1 MTNIIIINSEIRKE
15 IDDNVI
21 SYVFPKLNRN
31 DKNILLNGICH
42 VIDYIGICFNF
53 IDNKDKLLDQ
63 LRQNKYKDTIS
74 LLLITLPFIN
84 DDSGIKK
91 KEIVNLNDIY
101 ITKQTKYPINE
112 KTTSVKYVYSN
123 IQYGRI
129 ERDTLKEIQFD
140 ISYYEQN
147 LYLLLKTIER
157 VSHKL
162 FVNWMDVLPITY
174 DDTIKEEDIE
184 KEKILN
190 DKILTD
196 FRLTKIYQKTKNNI
210 IESKLKII
218 EPYDIY
224 NININDIGGL
234 HIGEIYDII
243 VNDFFETIKNIK
255 WMIYDVQ
262 TSHIICPVIVL
273 LNTILDLNKMI
284 SLDNTYEM
292 LDDNN
297 QEYFFNLWKKIINI
311 INTNTDDAVNKISYD
326 NYKTIC
332 VALMFFFDKY
342 YDNMDDAIK
351 DGYITLKL
359 KLQEYNDNI
368 DEEDIDEKTR
378 IRMLN
383 NMDQFITSKI
393 FGHLYNYIYDCLN
406 KFKLTF
412 YGKKIIKDNNIIK
425 PSDDINLNQ
434 QTDENDIYY
443 VFTYKNLYN
452 YAKSLCHYNKN
463 GIHTQYPI
471 RWESLNN
478 QEKEIIMKRLNA
490 EVDSNFMEW
499 FNISGYIKKI
509 YSYIAQQ
516 STGGLYNFEKHFPKA
531 FLVAY
536 HNRIYIDI
544 RKSITELIFSSM
556 AYKGILSCLKP
567 TPEITNDNIKTD
579 KHYYLKNNVFNKNGS
594 YFNNA
599 YYFLTGEK
607 YCDMNGFH
615 QIIKGK
621 KFDHWF
627 DYNGDSFGRL
637 WFDAYALNWV
647 SQINFFHRYLN
658 NRIIYATGSTGVGK
672 STQIPKLLLYALKS
686 IDYKNNGSIIC
697 SQPRQ
702 APTANNASIIS
713 LEMGVPIEEDT
724 IINNK
729 LKKTPTNN
737 YNIQFKHKVKSHE
750 LKKSMLTLKIV
761 TDGLLIKEAMK
772 PLLKRQFKDGSIRL
786 DNEYDI
792 VIVDEAHEH
801 NHNMDLILTYM
812 KDAVY
817 YNNDIKLVIV
827 SATMDDDEPIYRRYY
842 RDINDNKMY
851 PLNYDLVGN
860 KIDRINV
867 DRRLH
872 ISPPGQTTR
881 YKIDDN
887 YIIDTDTITQT
898 IKVANDTTTG
908 DILLFEPGRGEIT
921 KVLDELNS
929 KIPPNMIAIP
939 FFSDMDDKVREFV
952 EQIDANKSKIKL
964 SKTES
969 FNNINVITTGNN
981 SYNRVLIVATNI
993 AEASITIDGLR
1004 YVIETGS
1011 QKTNIYDYRLNSS
1024 ILKLTNISESSR
1036 LQRRGRVGRTGPG
1049 SVYYMY
1055 KKGAMEE
1062 TIQQYKINNINI
1074 YLELF
1079 DMLINKNPKEPLFNH
1094 SNDPNMVKL
1103 NYNKINKIQN
1113 NGLKQIILKQYF
1125 SGDTFYDYYGNDTHY
1140 DYKNKKSLPLNY
1152 QSKYTYDTLLDN
1164 KGEFYI
1170 IHPNENAFIRNIL
1183 GQIIKITDDDI
1194 HSDGI
1199 EKDKS
1204 NKHSENGISFTEKY
1218 TIKSEKMETFFNT
1231 MRIFNLIDNKN
1242 RRTEYGELLR
1252 ELSVKLDWFTE
1263 NFNNLITYIHSIKY
1277 NCEDDIIKLLAL
1289 LKSINGEINALSF
1302 NTIINNKPIFQT
1314 ESLLNMFG
1322 KDSKGDIYTML
1333 NIINF
1338 IHQQIDNNFKLNM
1351 EMLETTALNNYY
1363 KHIMGE
1369 IKDEDIDKLI
1379 KTKKIRTTKNKN
1391 NINLRQQLIKSNYLI
1406 NLVDKQIIKNNEK
1419 ITDICQKISIN
1430 PVTIQKYFMNYIS
1443 IKKNILLL
1451 NLENEFN
1458 MQILLNGVKI
1468 KPIYKDNSIMACLLH
1483 GYPFNVV
1490 KKMGNS
1496 KFYISTLNP
1505 YLENVYSI
1513 TPISRNYLKPQ
1524 IICNDTFL
1532 SDYVFYLNLKLDT
1545 NTISIVSY
1553 VSEDEVKN
1561 IYNIFGCSYCNNVL
1575 PRIMMNKININT
1587 TLDSQYYVLYLYTHT
1602 LEELKKL
1609 CNGQKLI
1616 CNSTYT
1622 ENITN
1627 IPFNLLEDL

>member
-1 MTNIIIINSEIRKE
+1 M
-15 IDDNVI
+15 
-21 SYVFPKLNRN
+21 
-31 DKNILLNGICH
+31 
-42 VIDYIGICFNF
+42 
-53 IDNKDKLLDQ
+53 
-63 LRQNKYKDTIS
+63 
-74 LLLITLPFIN
+74 
-84 DDSGIKK
+84 
-91 KEIVNLNDIY
+91 
-101 ITKQTKYPINE
+101 
-112 KTTSVKYVYSN
+112 
-123 IQYGRI
+123 
-129 ERDTLKEIQFD
+129 
-140 ISYYEQN
+140 
-147 LYLLLKTIER
+147 
-157 VSHKL
+157 
-162 FVNWMDVLPITY
+162 
-174 DDTIKEEDIE
+174 
-184 KEKILN
+184 
-190 DKILTD
+190 
-196 FRLTKIYQKTKNNI
+196 YQKTKNNI
-210 IESKLKII
+210 INCTLKII
-218 EPYDIY
+218 EPSDIY
-224 NININDIGGL
+224 NINIKYVGGL
-234 HIGEIYDII
+234 PTGEIYDVI

-262 TSHIICPVIVL
+262 TAYVICPVIIL
-273 LNTILDLNKMI
+273 LNKILDLNKMI

-292 LDDNN
+292 LDESI
-297 QEYFFNLWKKIINI
+297 QEYFFNLWQKIMYI
-311 INTNTDDAVNKISYD
+311 INTNTYDAVNKISYE

-342 YDNMDDAIK
+342 YDDMDNAIK
-351 DGYITLKL
+351 DGYLTLKL
-359 KLQEYNDNI
+359 KIHYDHNDI

-378 IRMLN
+378 IKMLN
-383 NMDQFITSKI
+383 NMSQFVTSKI

-406 KFKLTF
+406 KFKVTY
-412 YGKKIIKDNNIIK
+412 YGKKIIKNNYIIDSTDDITLGQPSDNNVV
-425 PSDDINLNQ
+425 
-434 QTDENDIYY
+434 YY
-443 VFTYKNLYN
+443 VFSYKNLYN
-452 YAKSLCHYNKN
+452 YAKSLCHYTKN
-463 GIHTQYPI
+463 NVHIQYPS
-471 RWESLNN
+471 RWESLTDQN
-478 QEKEIIMKRLNA
+478 KHIILNRLNTPING
-490 EVDSNFMEW
+490 DFMKW

-509 YSYIAQQ
+509 YSYIARQ
-516 STGGLYNFEKHFPKA
+516 THGEIYDFDKHFPKD
-531 FLVAY
+531 VIIAY
-536 HNRIYIDI
+536 HVHIYNDI
-544 RKSITELIFSSM
+544 KKSITEIIFSSM

-567 TPEITNDNIKTD
+567 TPELTNDIIKTD
-579 KHYYLKNNVFNKNGS
+579 KHHYLKTNVFNKDGS
-594 YFNNA
+594 YYNDA

-607 YCDMNGFH
+607 YGDMNGFH

-627 DYNGDSFGRL
+627 DYNSDPFGRL
-637 WFDAYALNWV
+637 WFSAYALNWV

-658 NRIIYATGSTGVGK
+658 NRLIYATGSTGVGK

-686 IDYKNNGSIIC
+686 MDYKNNGSIIC

-713 LEMGVPIEEDT
+713 LEMGIPIEEDI

-737 YNIQFKHKVKSHE
+737 YNIQFKHKIKSHE

-772 PLLKRQFKDGSIRL
+772 PLLKRQFKDGTIRP

-812 KDAVY
+812 KDAIY
-817 YNNDIKLVIV
+817 YNNDIKLIII

-851 PLNYDLVGN
+851 PLNYDIVKN
-860 KIDRINV
+860 NIDRINV

-887 YIIDTDTITQT
+887 YITDIDTITQT
-898 IKVANDTTTG
+898 INVANNTTTG
-908 DILLFEPGRGEIT
+908 DILLFEPGKGEIT

-952 EQIDANKSKIKL
+952 EQIDANKCKIKL

-969 FNNINVITTGNN
+969 FDNINTITTGNN

-1011 QKTNIYDYRLNSS
+1011 QKTNIYDYKLNSS

-1079 DMLINKNPKEPLFNH
+1079 DMLINKNPREPLFDT
-1094 SNDPNMVKL
+1094 SNDPNIVKL
-1103 NYNKINKIQN
+1103 NYNKINKLHN
-1113 NGLKQIILKQYF
+1113 RGLKQIILKQYF
-1125 SGDTFYDYYGNDTHY
+1125 AGELYYDYYGNDLHY
-1140 DYKNKKSLPLNY
+1140 DYKNKKSPPLNY

-1164 KGEFYI
+1164 NGEFYI
-1170 IHPNENAFIRNIL
+1170 IHPNENAFTRNIL
-1183 GQIIKITDDDI
+1183 GQIIKITT
-1194 HSDGI
+1194 DGI
-1199 EKDKS
+1199 T
-1204 NKHSENGISFTEKY
+1204 FTGKY

-1231 MRIFNLIDNKN
+1231 MKTFNLIDNAYK
-1242 RRTEYGELLR
+1242 RTEYGELLR

-1263 NFNNLITYIHSIKY
+1263 NFNNLITYIYSIKY
-1277 NCEDDIIKLLAL
+1277 NCEEDIIKLLAL
-1289 LKSINGEINALSF
+1289 LKSINGEINALSL
-1302 NTIINNKPIFQT
+1302 NTAINNKPQFQT
-1314 ESLLNMFG
+1314 TSLLNMFG
-1322 KDSKGDIYTML
+1322 KESKGDIYTML

-1338 IHQQIDNNFKLNM
+1338 IHQKIDKNFKLNM
-1351 EMLETTALNNYY
+1351 EMLEATALNNYY
-1363 KHIMGE
+1363 KHIIGE

-1379 KTKKIRTTKNKN
+1379 KTKKIKTTTNKN
-1391 NINLRQQLIKSNYLI
+1391 NINLRQQMIKSNYLI
-1406 NLVDKQIIKNNEK
+1406 NLIDKQIMQYSDK
-1419 ITDICQKISIN
+1419 ITDICQKLSIN
-1430 PVTIQKYFMNYIS
+1430 PMTIKKYFINYIS

-1458 MQILLNGVKI
+1458 IQILLNGVKI
-1468 KPIYKDNSIMACLLH
+1468 KPIYKNNPIMACLLH

-1490 KKMGNS
+1490 KKMGTS

-1505 YLENVYSI
+1505 YLENVYNI
-1513 TPISRNYLKPQ
+1513 ATISRNYLKPQ
-1524 IICNDTFL
+1524 IICNDIFL

-1545 NTISIVSY
+1545 GSISIVSY

-1561 IYNIFGCSYCNNVL
+1561 IYNIFECSYCNNVL

-1587 TLDSQYYVLYLYTHT
+1587 TLDSQYYVLYHYTHT

-1609 CNGQKLI
+1609 CNNQKI
-1616 CNSTYT
+1616 TCDYTYT
-1622 ENITN
+1622 DNVIN

>member
-15 IDDNVI
+15 IDTNVI
-21 SYVFPKLNRN
+21 SNIFPKLNRN
-31 DKNILLNGICH
+31 DKNILLNGLCH
-42 VIDYIGICFNF
+42 IIDYIGVCFNF
-53 IDNKDKLLDQ
+53 IDDKDKLLNQ
-63 LRQNKYKDTIS
+63 LRQNKYRDAIS
-74 LLLITLPFIN
+74 LLLLTLPFIN

-101 ITKQTKYPINE
+101 ITKQKNYPINE
-112 KTTSVKYVYSN
+112 EMTSIKYVYSN

-140 ISYYEQN
+140 ISHYQQN

-157 VSHKL
+157 TAHKL

-174 DDTIKEEDIE
+174 DDDIKEEYIQIE
-184 KEKILN
+184 KNIDTKL
-190 DKILTD
+190 LTD
-196 FRLTKIYQKTKNNI
+196 FRLTKLYQKTKDNI
-210 IESKLKII
+210 INNKLKII
-218 EPYDIY
+218 EASDIY
-224 NININDIGGL
+224 NIDINDIGGL
-234 HIGEIYDII
+234 PIGEIYDTI

-255 WMIYDVQ
+255 WTIYDVQ
-262 TSHIICPVIVL
+262 TSDKICPVIVL

-292 LDDNN
+292 LDDNDR
-297 QEYFFNLWKKIINI
+297 EYFFNLWKKIINI
-311 INTNTDDAVNKISYD
+311 INTNTDDTVNRISYD
-326 NYKTIC
+326 NYKSIC

-342 YDNMDDAIK
+342 YENMDDAIK

-359 KLQEYNDNI
+359 KIKYNNENI

-378 IRMLN
+378 IKMLD
-383 NMDQFITSKI
+383 NMSQFVTSKI

-406 KFKLTF
+406 KFKLTY
-412 YGKKIIKDNNIIK
+412 YGKRLIRDNTIKLINDN
-425 PSDDINLNQ
+425 INLNK
-434 QTDENDIYY
+434 ENNVYDIQYE
-443 VFTYKNLYN
+443 FTYKNLYN
-452 YAKSLCHYNKN
+452 YAKSLCHYDKN

-478 QEKEIIMKRLNA
+478 QEKQIIMQRLNT
-490 EVDSNFMEW
+490 EVNSNFMEW
-499 FNISGYIKKI
+499 FNISGYIKKL
-509 YSYIAQQ
+509 YSYIAKEQL
-516 STGGLYNFEKHFPKA
+516 GDLYNFDKYFPKPV
-531 FLVAY
+531 LIAY
-536 HNRIYIDI
+536 HNRIYSDI
-544 RKSITELIFSSM
+544 KNYITELIFSSM

-567 TPEITNDNIKTD
+567 TPEITNDIIKTD
-579 KHYYLKNNVFNKNGS
+579 KFYYLKNNVFNKDGS

-615 QIIKGK
+615 QIIKDT
-621 KFDHWF
+621 KFNHWF
-627 DYNGDSFGRL
+627 EYNSDPKGRL
-637 WFDAYALNWV
+637 WFSAYALNWV

-658 NRIIYATGSTGVGK
+658 NRLIYATGSTGVGK
-672 STQIPKLLLYALKS
+672 STQIPKLLLYALKA

-713 LEMGVPIEEDT
+713 LEMGVPIEEDSV
-724 IINNK
+724 INNK
-729 LKKTPTNN
+729 LKKMSTNN
-737 YNIQFKHKVKSHE
+737 YNIQFKHKIKSHE
-750 LKKSMLTLKIV
+750 LKKSMLSLKIV

-772 PLLKRQFKDGSIRL
+772 PLLKRQFKDGTIKL
-786 DNEYDI
+786 NNEYDI

-812 KDAVY
+812 KDAIY

-851 PLNYDLVGN
+851 PLNYDILNN

-881 YKIDDN
+881 YKIDDI
-887 YIIDTDTITQT
+887 YITDTDAITQT

-964 SKTES
+964 SKKES
-969 FNNINVITTGNN
+969 FDNINVITTGNN

-1011 QKTNIYDYRLNSS
+1011 QKTNIYDYKLNSS

-1036 LQRRGRVGRTGPG
+1036 LQRRGRVGRTGEG

-1079 DMLINKNPKEPLFNH
+1079 DMLINKEPKEPLFNH
-1094 SNDPNMVKL
+1094 LNDPNIVKL
-1103 NYNKINKIQN
+1103 KYNKLNTQY
-1113 NGLKQIILKQYF
+1113 NGLKQIIMKQYF
-1125 SGDTFYDYYGNDTHY
+1125 LGDIFYDYYGNDTQY
-1140 DYKNKKSLPLNY
+1140 DYKNKKSTPLNY
-1152 QSKYTYDTLLDN
+1152 QSKYTYDTLLDT

-1183 GQIIKITDDDI
+1183 GQIIKITP
-1194 HSDGI
+1194 DGL
-1199 EKDKS
+1199 K
-1204 NKHSENGISFTEKY
+1204 NGLSLTEKH
-1218 TIKSEKMETFFNT
+1218 TIKSYKMETFFNT
-1231 MRIFNLIDNKN
+1231 MKIFNLIDNTY

-1289 LKSINGEINALSF
+1289 LKSINGEINTLSF
-1302 NTIINNKPIFQT
+1302 NTVINNRPIFQT

-1338 IHQQIDNNFKLNM
+1338 IHQNIDTTFELNM
-1351 EMLETTALNNYY
+1351 EMLEKNALNNYY

-1391 NINLRQQLIKSNYLI
+1391 NINLRQQLIKTNYLI
-1406 NLVDKQIIKNNEK
+1406 NLLDKQIIQHREK
-1419 ITDICQKISIN
+1419 ITHICQKLSIN
-1430 PVTIQKYFMNYIS
+1430 PITIQKYFMNYIS

-1451 NLENEFN
+1451 TLENEFN
-1458 MQILLNGVKI
+1458 MKILLNGIKI
-1468 KPIYKDNSIMACLLH
+1468 KYIYKDNPIMACLLH
-1483 GYPFNVV
+1483 GYPFNIV

-1513 TPISRNYLKPQ
+1513 ATISRNYIKPQ
-1524 IICNDTFL
+1524 IICNDIYL

-1545 NTISIVSY
+1545 NSISIVSY

-1587 TLDSQYYVLYLYTHT
+1587 NLDSQYYVLYLYTHT

-1609 CNGQKLI
+1609 CNNQ
-1616 CNSTYT
+1616 
-1622 ENITN
+1622 NIIQCSNNYKGDIIN
-1627 IPFNLLEDL
+1627 IPFNLLKDL

>member
-15 IDDNVI
+15 IDHNVI
-21 SYVFPKLNRN
+21 SYIFPKLNRN
-31 DKNILLNGICH
+31 DKDILLNGLCH
-42 VIDYIGICFNF
+42 IIDYIGIYFNF
-53 IDNKDKLLDQ
+53 IDNKDQLLNQ
-63 LRQNKYKDTIS
+63 LKQNKYKDTIS

-91 KEIVNLNDIY
+91 KEIINLNDIY
-101 ITKQTKYPINE
+101 IKKQTNYPINE
-112 KTTSVKYVYSN
+112 KLPKYVYSN

-129 ERDTLKEIQFD
+129 ERDTYKEIQFD
-140 ISYYEQN
+140 ILHYQQN

-162 FVNWMDVLPITY
+162 FVNWMDILPITY
-174 DDTIKEEDIE
+174 DDTIKEDDIE
-184 KEKILN
+184 EEKILN
-190 DKILTD
+190 EKLLTD
-196 FRLTKIYQKTKNNI
+196 FRLTKLYQKTKNNI
-210 IESKLKII
+210 INNKLKLI
-218 EPYDIY
+218 EPNDIY
-224 NININDIGGL
+224 KINIDDIGGL
-234 HIGEIYDII
+234 PVGELYDII

-262 TSHIICPVIVL
+262 TSNTICPIVVL
-273 LNTILDLNKMI
+273 LNKILDLNKII
-284 SLDNTYEM
+284 SLDNTYEL
-292 LDDNN
+292 LDDNDKD
-297 QEYFFNLWKKIINI
+297 YFFNLWKNMINKIISKLN
-311 INTNTDDAVNKISYD
+311 DDVNKISYHD
-326 NYKTIC
+326 YKHIC
-332 VALMFFFDKY
+332 TPLMFFFDKY
-342 YDNMDDAIK
+342 YINVDNAIN
-351 DGYITLKL
+351 DGYISLKQQL
-359 KLQEYNDNI
+359 NEI
-368 DEEDIDEKTR
+368 DDIDDEDMDDNKR
-378 IRMLN
+378 NLILN
-383 NMDQFITSKI
+383 NIKQFNTQKI

-406 KFKLTF
+406 KIKTTF
-412 YGKKIIKDNNIIK
+412 YGNRLIKTNKIIDV
-425 PSDDINLNQ
+425 SDDINIKQ

-452 YAKSLCHYNKN
+452 FAKSLCHHTLNKN
-463 GIHTQYPI
+463 KYLQLPTK
-471 RWESLNN
+471 WVSLNN
-478 QEKEIIMKRLNA
+478 EERQLILDRLNTRTN
-490 EVDSNFMEW
+490 SNIMEW
-499 FNISGYIKKI
+499 FNISSYIKKL
-509 YSYIAQQ
+509 YKYIA
-516 STGGLYNFEKHFPKA
+516 EKKLSDQYDFDKRFPLDVLK
-531 FLVAY
+531 AY

-544 RKSITELIFSSM
+544 KQSITELIFSSM
-556 AYKGILSCLKP
+556 AYKGLLSCLKP
-567 TPEITNDNIKTD
+567 TPELTNDIIKTD

-607 YCDMNGFH
+607 YSDMNGFH

-621 KFDHWF
+621 KINHWF
-627 DYNGDSFGRL
+627 EYNADSVGRL
-637 WFDAYALNWV
+637 WFNAYALNWV

-658 NRIIYATGSTGVGK
+658 NRLIYATGSTGVGK
-672 STQIPKLLLYALKS
+672 STQIPKLLLYALKA

-713 LEMGVPIEEDT
+713 LEMGIPIEEDI

-729 LKKTPTNN
+729 LKKIPTNN

-750 LKKSMLTLKIV
+750 LKKSMLSLKIV

-851 PLNYDLVGN
+851 PLNYDLITN

-881 YKIDDN
+881 YKIDDI
-887 YIIDTDTITQT
+887 YITDTDTITQT
-898 IKVANDTTTG
+898 IKVANDTNTG
-908 DILLFEPGRGEIT
+908 DILLFEPGKGEIT

-952 EQIDANKSKIKL
+952 EQIDANKGKIKL
-964 SKTES
+964 SKTDS
-969 FNNINVITTGNN
+969 FDNINVITSGNN

-993 AEASITIDGLR
+993 AEASITIDGLK

-1011 QKTNIYDYRLNSS
+1011 QKTNIYDYKLNSS

-1036 LQRRGRVGRTGPG
+1036 LQRRGRVGRTGAG

-1079 DMLINKNPKEPLFNH
+1079 DMLINKKPKEPLFNH
-1094 SNDPNMVKL
+1094 LNDPNIVKL
-1103 NYNKINKIQN
+1103 KHNTIQN
-1113 NGLKQIILKQYF
+1113 NGLKQIIIKQYF
-1125 SGDTFYDYYGNDTHY
+1125 LGDTFYDYYGNDTQY
-1140 DYKNKKSLPLNY
+1140 DYKNKKSTPLNY

-1183 GQIIKITDDDI
+1183 GQIIEITP
-1194 HSDGI
+1194 DGL
-1199 EKDKS
+1199 KNGLSFS
-1204 NKHSENGISFTEKY
+1204 NKY
-1218 TIKSEKMETFFNT
+1218 TFKSEKMETFFNT
-1231 MRIFNLIDNKN
+1231 MKIFNLIDNTFK
-1242 RRTEYGELLR
+1242 RTEYGELLR
-1252 ELSVKLDWFTE
+1252 ELSVKLEWFSE

-1289 LKSINGEINALSF
+1289 FKSINGEINALSF

-1322 KDSKGDIYTML
+1322 KESKGDIYTML
-1333 NIINF
+1333 NIVKF
-1338 IHQQIDNNFKLNM
+1338 IHQYVDTQFELNM
-1351 EMLETTALNNYY
+1351 DSLEQFALNNYY
-1363 KHIMGE
+1363 KHIIGE
-1369 IKDEDIDKLI
+1369 IKDEEIDKLI

-1391 NINLRQQLIKSNYLI
+1391 NTDLRQQLIKTNYLI
-1406 NLVDKQIIKNNEK
+1406 NLLDKQIIKYSDK
-1419 ITDICQKISIN
+1419 ITDICQKINVN
-1430 PVTIQKYFMNYIS
+1430 PVTIQKYFINYIS

-1451 NLENEFN
+1451 NLESDFN

-1468 KPIYKDNSIMACLLH
+1468 KHIYKNNPIMACLLH

-1505 YLENVYSI
+1505 YLENVYYI
-1513 TPISRNYLKPQ
+1513 APISRNYIKPQ
-1524 IICNDTFL
+1524 IICNDIYL

-1561 IYNIFGCSYCNNVL
+1561 LYNVFSCSYCNNVL

-1587 TLDSQYYVLYLYTHT
+1587 NLDSQYYVLYLYTHT

-1609 CNGQKLI
+1609 CNNQNMNNCSINYKGDI
-1616 CNSTYT
+1616 
-1622 ENITN
+1622 ID
-1627 IPFNLLEDL
+1627 IPFNLLEHL